1 MSAIADRLAS
11 VRARIEQACAAAGS
25 DACSVQLL
33 AVSKRHPPS
42 AVREA
47 LAAGQSLFGENRVQE
62 FAPKAAEL
70 AGSGA
75 RWHFIGSVQTNKA
88 AVLCAV
94 PSLEVLHSVDRP
106 KLVER
111 LAVAC
116 SELRRSLR
124 VLIQVNATGED
135 QKHGVLPADALALA
149 REVVAA
155 GPALALDGVMA
166 MGPLDGAPEPVFA
179 EVAALHARL
188 RDALGVP
195 LPTLSLG
202 IPDRFIEHG
211 SRSDNLA
218 AAGLDD
224 AGLRRSLDRFLA
236 PLRESRAK
244 PAAGA

>member
-11 VRARIEQACAAAGS
+11 VRARIEQACAAAGR

-88 AVLCAV
+88 AALCAV

-116 SELRRSLR
+116 GELRRSLR

-179 EVAALHARL
+179 DVAALHARL

-202 IPDRFIEHG
+202 MSGDLEAAI
-211 SRSDNLA
+211 
-218 AAGLDD
+218 AAGSTLVRIGTDVF
-224 AGLRRSLDRFLA
+224 GERV
-236 PLRESRAK
+236 
-244 PAAGA
+244 AGA